1 MKTCLAALLF
11 IALLAS
17 GCTDRKS
24 ASRTAALEAALNDST
39 ETSDTTTTNIDDTE
53 ELISQEPVSSAVDEL
68 FDDFIF
74 NFAANRRMQLERIVF
89 PLLVNSGD
97 KKEHIERKDWKHEH
111 FFMRQD
117 YYTIIF
123 DSEKQ
128 MELVNDTA
136 LKHAIVEKI
145 FLDNHFVRQYLFNK
159 NSGRWMLTE
168 IRNQTLPR
176 NPNAGFLSFYEQFVS
191 DSVFQMESLD
201 EQIEFTGP
209 DPDDDFAAMEGVITP
224 DFWEAFRPD
233 MPSGMIYNI
242 IYGEQNPAATEK
254 LFVIRGIAN
263 GMEVQLT
270 FHQTHGRWLLT
281 KMNT

>member
-17 GCTDRKS
+17 GCTDRKT

-39 ETSDTTTTNIDDTE
+39 ETSDTTTTNIDATE
-53 ELISQEPVSSAVDEL
+53 ELISQEPMSRAVDEL

-74 NFAANRRMQLERIVF
+74 NFAANRRMQLDRIEF

-97 KKEHIERKDWKHEH
+97 KKEYIERKDWKHEH

-123 DSEKQ
+123 DNEKQ
-128 MELVNDTA
+128 MELLNDTA

-159 NSGRWMLTE
+159 RSGRWMLTE

-176 NPNAGFLSFYEQFVS
+176 NPNAGFLSFYEKFVS
-191 DSVFQMESLD
+191 DSLFQMESLD
-201 EQIEFTGP
+201 EQIAFTGP

-233 MPSGMIYNI
+233 MPSGMLYNI
-242 IYGEQNPAATEK
+242 IYGEQNPTATEK

-263 GMEVQLT
+263 GLEVQLT
-270 FHQTHGRWLLT
+270 FHQANGRWLLT